1 MDECRDRRPAAVFTN
16 DSLRSRLNFGGP
28 MNTRNPDFI
37 TVDLRG
43 LKAALVSCAQARRE
57 SVSVLVRRAV
67 ARELGLS
74 ESLPQSVVDT
84 GCLGA
89 SHVPRV
95 KLSIRLTTPEAKRL
109 AYGAHTAQM
118 SRDAY
123 LAGLITGVPALTT
136 GASRT
141 AEIVELIK
149 SNAKLSSLSRN
160 IHTLTRLLSQGKLEQ
175 ARVHRDM
182 LDTLDGDVRRH
193 LALAAARM
201 ADLRPLGSSTETI
214 HRSNR

>member
-1 MDECRDRRPAAVFTN
+1 
-16 DSLRSRLNFGGP
+16 

-67 ARELGLS
+67 ARELGQS
-74 ESLPQSVVDT
+74 ESVPQLVVDT
-84 GCLGA
+84 G
-89 SHVPRV
+89 
-95 KLSIRLTTPEAKRL
+95 SIRLTTPEAKRL
-109 AYGAHTAQM
+109 AVGAQIAQM

-149 SNAKLSSLSRN
+149 SNAQLSSLSRN
-160 IHTLTRLLSQGKLEQ
+160 IHTLSRLLAQSNVQK
-175 ARVHRDM
+175 AVAYRDM

-193 LALAAARM
+193 LAQAAALM
-201 ADLRPLGSSTETI
+201 ADLRPRGSSTETI

>member
-1 MDECRDRRPAAVFTN
+1 
-16 DSLRSRLNFGGP
+16 

-37 TVDLRG
+37 TVDMCG

-67 ARELGLS
+67 ARELGQS
-74 ESLPQSVVDT
+74 ESVPQLVVDT
-84 GCLGA
+84 GRLGA
-89 SHVPRV
+89 SFVPRV
-95 KLSIRLTTPEAKRL
+95 KLSIRLTTPEARRL
-109 AYGAHTAQM
+109 AVGAHIAQM

-160 IHTLTRLLSQGKLEQ
+160 IHTLSRLLAQSNVQE
-175 ARVHRDM
+175 AVAYRDM

-193 LALAAARM
+193 LAQAEALM
-201 ADLRPLGSSTETI
+201 ADLRPRGSSTETT

>member
-1 MDECRDRRPAAVFTN
+1 
-16 DSLRSRLNFGGP
+16 

-37 TVDLRG
+37 TVDMRG

-57 SVSVLVRRAV
+57 SVSMLVRRAV

-74 ESLPQSVVDT
+74 EPVPQVVVDA
-84 GCLGA
+84 GRIDA

-95 KLSIRLTTPEAKRL
+95 KLSIRLTTAEARRL
-109 AYGAHTAQM
+109 AAGAHTAQM

-123 LAGLITGVPALTT
+123 LAGLINGVPALTT

-160 IHTLTRLLSQGKLEQ
+160 IHTLSRLLAQGKLQQ
-175 ARVHRDM
+175 ARDHRDP
-182 LDTLDGDVRRH
+182 LETLDGEIRRH
-193 LALAAARM
+193 LAQAAALM
-201 ADLRPLGSSTETI
+201 ADLRPRGSSTQPP
-214 HRSNR
+214 HRSNW

>member
-1 MDECRDRRPAAVFTN
+1 
-16 DSLRSRLNFGGP
+16 

-67 ARELGLS
+67 ARELGQS
-74 ESLPQSVVDT
+74 ESVPQLVVDT

-89 SHVPRV
+89 SQVPRV
-95 KLSIRLTTPEAKRL
+95 KLSIRLTTPEARRL
-109 AYGAHTAQM
+109 AVGAHIAQM

-123 LAGLITGVPALTT
+123 LADLITGVPALTT

-149 SNAKLSSLSRN
+149 SNAKLSSLNRN
-160 IHTLTRLLSQGKLEQ
+160 IHTLSRLLAQSNVQKAE
-175 ARVHRDM
+175 AYRDM

-193 LALAAARM
+193 LAQAAALM
-201 ADLRPLGSSTETI
+201 ADLRPRGSSTETI
-214 HRSNR
+214 LRSSR

>member
-1 MDECRDRRPAAVFTN
+1 
-16 DSLRSRLNFGGP
+16 

-43 LKAALVSCAQARRE
+43 LKATLVSCAQARRE
-57 SVSVLVRRAV
+57 SVSMLVRRAV
-67 ARELGLS
+67 ARELGQS
-74 ESLPQSVVDT
+74 EAVPQWVVDT
-84 GCLGA
+84 ECLGT

-95 KLSIRLTTPEAKRL
+95 KLSIRLTTAEARRL
-109 AYGAHTAQM
+109 AVGAHTAQM

-123 LAGLITGVPALTT
+123 LAGLIAGVPALTT

-160 IHTLTRLLSQGKLEQ
+160 IHTLSRLLVQSNLQK
-175 ARVHRDM
+175 AMVHREM
-182 LDTLDGDVRRH
+182 LDTLDEDVRRH
-193 LALAAARM
+193 LAQSAALM
-201 ADLRPLGSSTETI
+201 ADLRPRGSSTETT

>member
-1 MDECRDRRPAAVFTN
+1 
-16 DSLRSRLNFGGP
+16 

-43 LKAALVSCAQARRE
+43 LKAALLSRAQANRE

-67 ARELGLS
+67 TRELGQS
-74 ESLPQSVVDT
+74 ESVPQLVVDT

-109 AYGAHTAQM
+109 AVGAHIAQM

-123 LAGLITGVPALTT
+123 LAGLITGVPV
-136 GASRT
+136 SRT
-141 AEIVELIK
+141 EEIVELIK

-160 IHTLTRLLSQGKLEQ
+160 IRK
-175 ARVHRDM
+175 R
-182 LDTLDGDVRRH
+182 
-193 LALAAARM
+193 
-201 ADLRPLGSSTETI
+201 SSNYVFPQ
-214 HRSNR
+214 SA

>member
-1 MDECRDRRPAAVFTN
+1 
-16 DSLRSRLNFGGP
+16 

-67 ARELGLS
+67 ARELGQS
-74 ESLPQSVVDT
+74 ESVPQLVVDT
-84 GCLGA
+84 GRFGA

-109 AYGAHTAQM
+109 AVGAHTAQM

-141 AEIVELIK
+141 EEIVELIK
-149 SNAKLSSLSRN
+149 SNAQLSSLSRN
-160 IHTLTRLLSQGKLEQ
+160 IHTLSRLLYQGKQQQ
-175 ARVHRDM
+175 ARVYRDL
-182 LDTLDGDVRRH
+182 LDSLDRDVRRH
-193 LALAAARM
+193 LVNAAALM
-201 ADLRPLGSSTETI
+201 ADLRPRGSSTDTI